1 MNAITEIKTVLSAV
15 KTTGDSKQEKL
26 CPQSHPLYSPKTPR
40 CHQSLRLGPN
50 GESFWE
56 RNSCMRHLQQLCF
69 QNVHH
74 SVWLMALCNSRGHT
88 DLTSP
93 SKKARKKDTPTQY
106 CSHHRNKPI
115 YYGGFM
121 HVSCICLN
129 RKYWQQL
136 HHRLN
141 DIETNKT
148 LMEMSDLNIVT
159 CELDIFTTFFF
170 TDDWPCTH
178 FHTLYAYFHEKTGR
192 VRSTEICFL
201 KSKKSTFH
209 EFAIIWVPQ
218 DKYHIPRQLD
228 NFTGDLLF
236 FYVRITY
243 VINLQDNNNNIST
256 CKIGFFTCGLKFKQ
270 KWSVFHI
277 NDTCSLVLSF
287 LKKYIKTST
296 CGNKPRHIKSWEN
309 CFSTYEFQMISP
321 SFHMELAVFHGKL
334 K

>member
-178 FHTLYAYFHEKTGR
+178 FHTCYMHIFTRKPGGWDQ
-192 VRSTEICFL
+192 L
-201 KSKKSTFH
+201 KSASWNPRNPHFTSLQSFEFH
-209 EFAIIWVPQ
+209 KINIISHVNWTISQAI
-218 DKYHIPRQLD
+218 
-228 NFTGDLLF
+228 
-236 FYVRITY
+236 
-243 VINLQDNNNNIST
+243 
-256 CKIGFFTCGLKFKQ
+256 CCFFTYELHTWLTYKTT
-270 KWSVFHI
+270 I
-277 NDTCSLVLSF
+277 TTF
-287 LKKYIKTST
+287 LHVKLDSSHVASNL
-296 CGNKPRHIKSWEN
+296 NKSDQFFI
-309 CFSTYEFQMISP
+309 
-321 SFHMELAVFHGKL
+321 
-334 K
+334 

>member
-50 GESFWE
+50 GESF
-56 RNSCMRHLQQLCF
+56 
-69 QNVHH
+69 
-74 SVWLMALCNSRGHT
+74 
-88 DLTSP
+88 
-93 SKKARKKDTPTQY
+93 
-106 CSHHRNKPI
+106 
-115 YYGGFM
+115 
-121 HVSCICLN
+121 
-129 RKYWQQL
+129 
-136 HHRLN
+136 
-141 DIETNKT
+141 
-148 LMEMSDLNIVT
+148 
-159 CELDIFTTFFF
+159 
-170 TDDWPCTH
+170 
-178 FHTLYAYFHEKTGR
+178 
-192 VRSTEICFL
+192 CFL

-296 CGNKPRHIKSWEN
+296 CGNKPRHIKLWEN